1 MDIRS
6 LRCFLAVADELHFG
20 RAAARLNMSQP
31 PVTQHIQKLEKELG
45 ARLFDRNKRL
55 VRLTPSGT
63 ALVEE
68 ATRLLSQIDD
78 MAFVVKRAER
88 GDVGR
93 LRIGFATTAFLAG
106 AGDIYRAVREKMPGI
121 TESWVELASAEQI
134 EALGKDQI
142 DLGFARTPLE
152 HPGLNSMVIAQHG
165 FLAAFPANHDAAEM
179 KSVKLSAL
187 GSETF
192 VLSPRETAPGFH
204 DVVISTCH
212 AAGFSPRVSYR
223 ARHLF
228 TILNLVSI
236 GAGIALVPEFMAK
249 LNIPGIKL
257 KKLTDVH
264 PQTHLSVLWNPATRS
279 PIVPRVI
286 KQLQAIAPPH
296 VRKRPTKRASARTTA
311 VPFTAHD

>member
-1 MDIRS
+1 MDIRT

-45 ARLFDRNKRL
+45 VSLFDRNKRH
-55 VRLTPSGT
+55 VRLTSSGT
-63 ALVEE
+63 SLVEE
-68 ATRLLSQIDD
+68 AKRLLAQMDEIV
-78 MAFVVKRAER
+78 FVVKRAER

-106 AGDIYRAVREKMPGI
+106 AGDIYHAVREKMPGI
-121 TESWVELASAEQI
+121 TETWIELASAEQI
-134 EALGKDQI
+134 EALEKDRI

-152 HPGLNSMVIAQHG
+152 HPGLSSIVIAEHG
-165 FLAAFPANHDAAEM
+165 FLVALPADHQAAGA
-179 KSVKLSAL
+179 KKLKLSSLA
-187 GSETF
+187 SETF
-192 VLSPRETAPGFH
+192 VLSPRETASGFH
-204 DVVISTCH
+204 DVVIATCH

-249 LNIPGIKL
+249 LNIPGITL
-257 KKLTDVH
+257 KQMTDVD
-264 PQTHLSVLWNPATRS
+264 PVTDLSVLWNPATRS
-279 PIVPRVI
+279 PIVPRVV
-286 KQLQAIAPPH
+286 KQLQAIAPRH
-296 VRKRPTKRASARTTA
+296 LKARKVVLTKG
-311 VPFTAHD
+311 